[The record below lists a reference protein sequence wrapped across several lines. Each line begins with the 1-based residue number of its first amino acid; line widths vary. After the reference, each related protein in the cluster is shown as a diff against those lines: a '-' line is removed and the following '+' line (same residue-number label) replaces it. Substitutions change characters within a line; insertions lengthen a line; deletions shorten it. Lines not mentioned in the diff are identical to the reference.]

1 LPLVLAFFAVL
12 NADHFPR
19 HLLHLLPWMAI
30 AAGWALVRLADRL
43 AEARLP
49 RAAAIAPVFLYLSLF
64 VYDGEKVFARDPR
77 NRAAEWVLQNVP
89 RGSAIDWQGHNWI
102 PDYRHIEFPHQGRP
116 DAIVAEMHTANHYL
130 SGMSLRNSYPTDH
143 KKIFASRSSGRI
155 KQLQSIFRGTS
166 EYREAARF
174 VEGYFMP
181 EYRFADALIGNRS
194 RNYVAEIVIF
204 VKGDQAQGVRTAAAP
219 LD

>member
-1 LPLVLAFFAVL
+1 
-12 NADHFPR
+12 
-19 HLLHLLPWMAI
+19 
-30 AAGWALVRLADRL
+30 
-43 AEARLP
+43 
-49 RAAAIAPVFLYLSLF
+49 
-64 VYDGEKVFARDPR
+64 
-77 NRAAEWVLQNVP
+77 
-89 RGSAIDWQGHNWI
+89 
-102 PDYRHIEFPHQGRP
+102 
-116 DAIVAEMHTANHYL
+116 
-130 SGMSLRNSYPTDH
+130 MSLRNSYPTDH